1 MDFEIAE
8 WRDTSG
14 DEEVAMLAEVLHA
27 TVHGGASVNFVLPFP
42 KEQARAFWCD
52 SVIPEVAKGRRRV
65 LVARCGG
72 RIVGTVQLA
81 LAPQPNQRHR
91 GEVMKLLVHPEA
103 RRRGIARALMAAV
116 EGIARAEGRSLLTL
130 DTRTGDAAEPLY
142 ESLGYV
148 RVGVIPR
155 YSRAVDSPLLEAAT
169 ILYKELETR
178 T

>member
-1 MDFEIAE
+1 MEFEIAE
-8 WRDTSG
+8 WRATG
-14 DEEVAMLAEVLHA
+14 GEEEVGMLAEVLHA

-42 KEQARAFWCD
+42 KEQARAFWRD
-52 SVIPEVAKGRRRV
+52 SVIPEVAQGRRRV

-116 EGIARAEGRSLLTL
+116 EEMARAEGRTLLTL

-155 YSRAVDSPLLEAAT
+155 YSRAVDSPRLEAAT
-169 ILYKELETR
+169 ILYKELETG